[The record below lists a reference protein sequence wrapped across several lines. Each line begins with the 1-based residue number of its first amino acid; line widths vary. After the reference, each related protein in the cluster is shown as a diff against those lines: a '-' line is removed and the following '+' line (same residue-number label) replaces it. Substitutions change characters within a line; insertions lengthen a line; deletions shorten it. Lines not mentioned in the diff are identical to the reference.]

1 MTNYEIKM
9 PANFAAIEEEEM
21 TYLMGGADTPAW
33 LTYMKNVGNVFGNI
47 ARVFSSANSIISNIN
62 NIYNAIVA
70 LSKDV
75 PSLFTV
81 TKTA

>member
-75 PSLFTV
+75 PGLVTV

>member
-9 PANFAAIEEEEM
+9 PANFAAIEEGEM

-62 NIYNAIVA
+62 NIYNAVVA

-75 PSLFTV
+75 PGLFTV

>member
-9 PANFAAIEEEEM
+9 PASFAAIEEEEM
-21 TYLMGGADTPAW
+21 TYLMGGADGPAW

-70 LSKDV
+70 LNDQI
-75 PSLFTV
+75 PALFTV
-81 TKTA
+81 KKA

>member
-70 LSKDV
+70 LNEQI
-75 PSLFTV
+75 PGLFTV

>member
-75 PSLFTV
+75 PGLFTV
-81 TKTA
+81 TKA

>member
-47 ARVFSSANSIISNIN
+47 ARVFSSANSTI
-62 NIYNAIVA
+62 A
-70 LSKDV
+70 L
-75 PSLFTV
+75 
-81 TKTA
+81 

>member
-62 NIYNAIVA
+62 NIYNAVVA

-75 PSLFTV
+75 PGLFTV
-81 TKTA
+81 TKTV

>member
-33 LTYMKNVGNVFGNI
+33 LTYMKNVGYVFSDI
-47 ARVFSSANSIISNIN
+47 ARVFSSATSIINNIN
-62 NIYNAIVA
+62 NIYDAFVK
-70 LSKDV
+70 LSVHV
-75 PSLFTV
+75 PGLFTV

>member
-21 TYLMGGADTPAW
+21 TYLIGGADSPKW
-33 LTYMKNVGNVFGNI
+33 LDYMKNVGNVFGNI

-62 NIYNAIVA
+62 NIYNAVVA
-70 LSKDV
+70 LTTQI
-75 PSLFTV
+75 PTLFNFS
-81 TKTA
+81 